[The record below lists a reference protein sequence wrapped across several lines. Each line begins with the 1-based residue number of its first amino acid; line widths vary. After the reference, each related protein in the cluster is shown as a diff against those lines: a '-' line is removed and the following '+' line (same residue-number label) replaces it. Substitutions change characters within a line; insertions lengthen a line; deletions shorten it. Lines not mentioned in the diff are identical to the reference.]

1 MATWGVLRLPPG
13 TDAAA
18 GAGDGPLAAGLADD
32 LDGVLAV
39 TSDTSMRG
47 VLAALPARVTRI
59 VELDARTATDPDAG
73 ALLGALLALADGT
86 HAAVVAARPLAD
98 ALKRVEG
105 DVVVEGLLRDG
116 LLTPD
121 LPRVIDRAALE
132 AVAADGGPQDAVAL
146 LLAAGHAVRV
156 LPAGGEPVTVR
167 ADGPAR

>member
-1 MATWGVLRLPPG
+1 
-13 TDAAA
+13 
-18 GAGDGPLAAGLADD
+18 
-32 LDGVLAV
+32 
-39 TSDTSMRG
+39 
-47 VLAALPARVTRI
+47 
-59 VELDARTATDPDAG
+59 
-73 ALLGALLALADGT
+73 
-86 HAAVVAARPLAD
+86 VAARPLAD
-98 ALKRVEG
+98 ALTRVEG

-132 AVAADGGPQDAVAL
+132 AVAAHGGPQDAVAL